1 MHEGAMSGPMRTS
14 HGSRFHGLAHLDPS
28 LGAEHGA
35 DQLLIL
41 PMLAENHVFL
51 LDADELLPLQ

>member
-1 MHEGAMSGPMRTS
+1 MGGPMRTS

-28 LGAEHGA
+28 LGAEHGT